1 MDIAG
6 RLSRALALPDENHQ
20 ICIEALHNGSIAVRV
35 GDITS
40 TAESLSIARSTMLA
54 EAEAIQA
61 AASRLGEAMVVVVQ
75 TILSSKGKVVVIG
88 MGKSGHIGEKIV
100 ATLCSTGTPSVFLHA
115 AEATHG
121 DLGIYEP
128 GDPTI
133 MISKSGATA
142 ELVNLIPVLR
152 QFKTPLIGIL
162 GNLSSPLA
170 RLVDV
175 VLDGRVAR
183 EADPLNLAPTSSSAV
198 ALAIGDALAAA
209 LMHARQ
215 FTDADF
221 ARYHP
226 SGQLGHHLLLRV
238 EHVMHVGPDVAWVSP
253 DDSLRGVVI
262 AMTQHPLG
270 AACVIDGMGLLKGI
284 ITDGDLR
291 RALQTHDDI
300 RPLTAAD
307 IMTANPIAVSRN
319 VILREAARVMEDR
332 TSQISVLPVIDQD
345 QRCVGL
351 LRIHDIYQT
360 GLV

>member
-1 MDIAG
+1 MVTVRG
-6 RLSRALALPDENHQ
+6 SETTSSEEFLSVAK
-20 ICIEALHNGSIAVRV
+20 
-35 GDITS
+35 
-40 TAESLSIARSTMLA
+40 STMLA
-54 EAEAIQA
+54 EADAIQVA
-61 AASRLGEAMVVVVQ
+61 AGRMGDTMVAAVQ
-75 TILSSKGKVVVIG
+75 TILSSKGKVVIIG

-170 RLVDV
+170 RLVDI
-175 VLDGRVAR
+175 VLDGRVSR
-183 EADPLNLAPTSSSAV
+183 EADPLNLAPTSSSTV

-226 SGQLGHHLLLRV
+226 SGQLGHNLLLRV
-238 EHVMHVGPDVAWVSP
+238 ADVMHVGKDVAWVSP
-253 DDSLRGVVI
+253 DDSLRSVVI

-270 AACVIDGMGLLKGI
+270 AACVIDGARILKGI

-291 RALQTHDDI
+291 RALQAHDDI
-300 RPLTAAD
+300 RPLKAGD
-307 IMTANPIAVSRN
+307 IMTANPIAVSQN
-319 VILREAARVMEDR
+319 VILKEAARVMEDR

-345 QRCVGL
+345 QCCVGL
-351 LRIHDIYQT
+351 LRIHDVYQT

>member
-1 MDIAG
+1 M
-6 RLSRALALPDENHQ
+6 
-20 ICIEALHNGSIAVRV
+20 
-35 GDITS
+35 S
-40 TAESLSIARSTMLA
+40 TAIPIETMPPGSDSDTLTLDGCLSVAKSTMLA
-54 EAEAIQA
+54 EAEAIQIA
-61 AASRLGEAMVVVVQ
+61 AGRMGDTMVTVVR

-88 MGKSGHIGEKIV
+88 MGKSGHIAEKIV

-170 RLVDV
+170 RLVDT
-175 VLDGRVAR
+175 VLDGRVSR
-183 EADPLNLAPTSSSAV
+183 EADPLNLAPTSSSTV

-215 FTDADF
+215 FTDMDF

-226 SGQLGHHLLLRV
+226 SGQLGHNLTLRV
-238 EHVMHVGPDVAWVSP
+238 ADVMHIGNDVAWVSP
-253 DDSLRGVVI
+253 GDSLRSVVI
-262 AMTQHPLG
+262 AMTHHPLG
-270 AACVIDGMGLLKGI
+270 AACVIDGERHLQGI

-291 RALQTHDDI
+291 RALNTYDDI
-300 RPLTAAD
+300 RLLMAAD
-307 IMTANPIAVSRN
+307 IMTNHPIAILEN
-319 VILREAARVMEDR
+319 VTLKEAARLMEDR
-332 TSQISVLPVIDQD
+332 PSQISVLPVIDHD
-345 QRCVGL
+345 QCCVGL
-351 LRIHDIYQT
+351 LRIHDVYQT